1 MLPLAT
7 LPNENIFSEYLLA
20 EAFKSWRDLQ
30 KLGCHPLA
38 SLGLVREKQRQTKY
52 PDGVA
57 GRGLALKEVLL
68 EAIEL
73 LKPENSPPNFQDREW
88 YEYLILHEQYINGR
102 KQTFVMDQFPLPQR
116 TYYHYR
122 SRAFNTI
129 LNILQENEIRLSARQ

>member
-1 MLPLAT
+1 MLSAPTTSYEVL
-7 LPNENIFSEYLLA
+7 FSEHTLV
-20 EAFKSWRDLQ
+20 EALKVWRDLQ
-30 KLGCHPLA
+30 KLGNHPFANLH
-38 SLGLVREKQRQTKY
+38 LVKEKQRQTKY
-52 PDGVA
+52 PDEVA

-129 LNILQENEIRLSARQ
+129 LNILQEKEIRLSARQ